1 MSPAASTSKSPEL
14 PCGWVRLPDL
24 PDGLCL
30 GRGCVLRAA
39 QAKWP
44 YESVVD
50 FMLVESPG
58 SASGLK
64 LMVSSGHKAGSTK
77 LVFSDESCFD
87 AQQYSLAST
96 WLKANWA
103 KWVYPECPVD
113 QVWFLARYPIPTVPT
128 PGEPTPRLVWNQEP
142 NTDADLYHSL
152 ADEFHLDAGQMLDE
166 VLQRHRLPPA
176 QRREIASGF
185 LFRLMDRLDEGAVY
199 QLEDQAFENY
209 PALNTR
215 VGAAVPWRAGLAFLR
230 QVPDRAIRVNHAED
244 EVLELGALEEVLLS
258 NDTWLHEVCGDPL
271 DAYFDAQAATQADPA
286 NEIGQAV
293 DASAQPGATQARPQK
308 GQGDA

>member
-87 AQQYSLAST
+87 AQQYGLAST

-152 ADEFHLDAGQMLDE
+152 ADEFHLDAGLHQAIF
-166 VLQRHRLPPA
+166 RKHRAQGFGLGGVTA
-176 QRREIASGF
+176 IQRRQGSKHMQSHG
-185 LFRLMDRLDEGAVY
+185 
-199 QLEDQAFENY
+199 QY
-209 PALNTR
+209 P
-215 VGAAVPWRAGLAFLR
+215 
-230 QVPDRAIRVNHAED
+230 
-244 EVLELGALEEVLLS
+244 
-258 NDTWLHEVCGDPL
+258 
-271 DAYFDAQAATQADPA
+271 
-286 NEIGQAV
+286 
-293 DASAQPGATQARPQK
+293 K
-308 GQGDA
+308 